1 MQSDTALVLLDVVL
15 ALVFLWLAWSV
26 LRPSRASPPGPKGLP
41 FVGVAYEIPGDKQWL
56 KFHEWTLRYG
66 RCLWRPIAVRIPEML
81 RYERLTRTAST
92 FMRVL
97 SPHDGALSMN
107 SIFTDIGGDVVSTTV
122 MGQPTLILGSVRAAN
137 DLLDNRGAIYSDR
150 PDAIMA
156 GELVGWN
163 RGLGYAH
170 GPDNPRF
177 REFRRLFQQF
187 IGPRACQHRH
197 ILSMQEEETHRLMF
211 RFLRDPE
218 NFYRH
223 PRESTG
229 ALILRL
235 AYGYEVV
242 EDQGQDPLVQVVEV
256 AMQGF
261 AKASEPGAFLV
272 DNFPVLRYVPEWLMP
287 GGGFKAVSRRMRREL
302 DEMYD
307 LPFGFVKEQLEAGKA
322 RPSFTSSYLEEKRG
336 PTAADEELI
345 KAAAA
350 SLYSGGADTTPSS
363 MTAFI
368 LAVTLQP
375 SIQARAQR
383 ELDAVLGSSWT
394 RLPTFADRERLP
406 YVNAIVLEVLRWNPA
421 VPLGLAHRVTQDDVY
436 RGWVIPKG
444 TVVWANIWSMLQDPA
459 VFPEPSEFRP
469 ERYLNA
475 DGSLRELERHED
487 PSIIGF
493 GFGRRI
499 CPGMFFAM
507 NSIFIGIAT
516 MLYVFDISKSRHEN
530 DEEIVPKVD
539 FRGFISHPVPFK
551 CDIRPRSEE
560 AAALVRRATGQD

>member
-1 MQSDTALVLLDVVL
+1 MRAAADAVLCL
-15 ALVFLWLAWSV
+15 AFLWIAWR
-26 LRPSRASPPGPKGLP
+26 LSRRYRSASPPGPAGLP
-41 FVGVAYEIPGDKQWL
+41 FVGVAYHIPDDKQWL
-56 KFHEWTLRYG
+56 KFHEWTSRY
-66 RCLWRPIAVRIPEML
+66 
-81 RYERLTRTAST
+81 
-92 FMRVL
+92 
-97 SPHDGALSMN
+97 
-107 SIFTDIGGDVVSTTV
+107 GDVVSTTV
-122 MGQPTLILGSVRAAN
+122 MGQPTLILGSFRAAS
-137 DLLDNRGAIYSDR
+137 DLLDTKGAIYSDR
-150 PDAIMA
+150 PDAVMA

-187 IGPRACQHRH
+187 IGPRACQDAT
-197 ILSMQEEETHRLMF
+197 ILTMQEEETHRLML
-211 RFLRDPE
+211 RFLHDPE

-223 PRESTG
+223 PRDLRIIRSTG

-235 AYGYEVV
+235 AYGYEAAL
-242 EDQGQDPLVQVVEV
+242 DQGQDPLVEVVEI

-287 GGGFKAVSRRMRREL
+287 RGGFKAVARRMRREL

-307 LPFGFVKEQLEAGKA
+307 LPFGFVKEQMEAGKA
-322 RPSFTSSYLEEKRG
+322 RPSFTLSYLEEKRT
-336 PTAADEELI
+336 PTPADEELI

-350 SLYSGGADTTPSS
+350 SLYSGKCTPSS

-368 LAVTLQP
+368 LAMLLRPEV
-375 SIQARAQR
+375 QARAQR
-383 ELDAVLGSSWT
+383 ELDTVLGPSWA
-394 RLPTFADRERLP
+394 RLPTFADRARLP
-406 YVNAIVLEVLRWNPA
+406 YIQAIVLEVLRWNPA
-421 VPLGLAHRVTQDDVY
+421 VPLGLAHRLTQDDVY
-436 RGWVIPKG
+436 RGCVIPKG

-459 VFPEPSEFRP
+459 VFPEPTEFRP
-469 ERYLNA
+469 ERYLNV
-475 DGSLRELERHED
+475 DGTLKELERHED

-516 MLYVFDISKSRHEN
+516 MLYVFDISKAKDDQGDDILPE
-530 DEEIVPKVD
+530 VD

-551 CDIRPRSEE
+551 CDIRPRSTE
-560 AAALVRRATGQD
+560 AASLTVRATAQE

>member
-1 MQSDTALVLLDVVL
+1 MDSLRDVVDWVL
-15 ALVFLWLAWSV
+15 ARLFVWLVWRL
-26 LRPSRASPPGPKGLP
+26 LRSYKSSRPPGPVGWP
-41 FVGVAYEIPGDKQWL
+41 FVGVAFQIPEDKQWL
-56 KFHEWTLRYG
+56 KFHEWTERYG
-66 RCLWRPIAVRIPEML
+66 
-81 RYERLTRTAST
+81 
-92 FMRVL
+92 
-97 SPHDGALSMN
+97 
-107 SIFTDIGGDVVSTTV
+107 DIVSTTV

-137 DLLDNRGAIYSDR
+137 DLLDAKGSIYSDR

-156 GELVGWN
+156 GELVGWD

-187 IGPRACQHRH
+187 IGPRACQDPH
-197 ILSMQEEETHRLMF
+197 ILAMQEEETHRLML
-211 RFLRDPE
+211 RFLRDPD

-235 AYGYEVV
+235 AYGYEVSS
-242 EDQGQDPLVQVVEV
+242 EQTQDPLVGVVEI

-261 AKASEPGAFLV
+261 ANASEPGAFLV
-272 DNFPVLRYVPEWLMP
+272 DNFPVLRYVPEWMMP
-287 GGGFKAVSRRMRREL
+287 RGGFKAVARRMRREL

-307 LPFGFVKEQLEAGKA
+307 LPFAFVKEQMEAGRA
-322 RPSFTSSYLEEKRG
+322 PPSFTSSYLEDKRN
-336 PTAADEELI
+336 PTPADEELI

-368 LAVTLQP
+368 LAMTLWP
-375 SIQARAQR
+375 DIQTRAQN
-383 ELDAVLGSSWT
+383 ELDALLGTSWA
-394 RLPTFADRERLP
+394 RLPTFADREQLP
-406 YVNAIVLEVLRWNPA
+406 YVNAIVLELLRWNPA
-421 VPLGLAHRVTQDDVY
+421 VPLGLAHRLTEDDVY

-444 TVVWANIWSMLQDPA
+444 TIVWANIRSMLQDPL
-459 VFPEPSEFRP
+459 VFPEPTEFRP
-469 ERYLNA
+469 ERYLNKN
-475 DGSLRELERHED
+475 GSLRELARHED
-487 PSIIGF
+487 PSLVGF

-516 MLYVFDISKSRHEN
+516 MLYVFNIEKSKDEKG
-530 DEEIVPKVD
+530 EEIVPEVD
-539 FRGFISHPVPFK
+539 FRGFISHPVPFPCCIK
-551 CDIRPRSEE
+551 PRSEE
-560 AAALVRRATGQD
+560 AAALIRRAAGQE